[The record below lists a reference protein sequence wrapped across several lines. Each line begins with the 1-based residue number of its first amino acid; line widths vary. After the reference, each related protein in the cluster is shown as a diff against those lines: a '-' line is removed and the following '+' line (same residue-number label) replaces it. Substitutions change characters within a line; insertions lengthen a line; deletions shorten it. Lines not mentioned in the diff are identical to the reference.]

1 MCEGGG
7 QYNVGELAN
16 MTVNERIELLAMN
29 CSNTTGFSAATAGL
43 QLEQTGLRVHAYV
56 TPVIIIIGD
65 ILFYNIRSVDP
76 VYHHTCTTLFY
87 VFKSIYHHVVFCCF
101 RIPLF
106 QSSDAHVTL
115 YMYTPAL
122 NI

>member
-29 CSNTTGFSAATAGL
+29 CSNTTGFSAASAGL

-76 VYHHTCTTLFY
+76 SIIINVGHILFY
-87 VFKSIYHHVVFCCF
+87 VFKSIYHDVLFNYTYAT
-101 RIPLF
+101 PLSKLQRPF
-106 QSSDAHVTL
+106 VLIH
-115 YMYTPAL
+115 
-122 NI
+122 N